1 MTYTYC
7 KKIIENGLRNE
18 TLDVE
23 DMMQKLDVFLL
34 NNRIT
39 EAQYNELIAML
50 EVKE

>member
-23 DMMQKLDVFLL
+23 DMMQKLDVFWL

-39 EAQYNELIAML
+39 EAQYNELMAMFDIT
-50 EVKE
+50 E